1 MAEPVA
7 TGTPGSTPSSLV
19 RRLRQQQ
26 PEAWQRFLRIY
37 GPLVYSWCRRRW
49 GLDPA
54 AAGDVTQDV
63 FVRVLESLDGF
74 RGGDFVAWLAA
85 ITRSQ
90 AVNYLQ
96 RNPTRGAGGSSAQER
111 LNALPDVRDP
121 AGQDAGPEPVTVE
134 DLGGVVRRAL
144 DQVRSTVAE
153 KTWQAFWQ
161 VIVEGRAPSDVAAD
175 LGMSVNAV
183 YIARSRLLSRLREE
197 LGNLDEGPG
206 T

>member
-1 MAEPVA
+1 MADPVA
-7 TGTPGSTPSSLV
+7 SGTPGSTPSSLV
-19 RRLRQQQ
+19 RCLRQQQ
-26 PEAWQRFLRIY
+26 PEAWQRFLRLY
-37 GPLVYSWCRRRW
+37 GPLIYSWCRRRW

-63 FVRVLESLDGF
+63 FVRVLESLAGF

-90 AVNYLQ
+90 TVNYLQ
-96 RNPTRGAGGSSAQER
+96 GNPTRGAGGSSAQER
-111 LNALPDVRDP
+111 LNAVPDVSGP
-121 AGQDAGPEPVTVE
+121 ARPDEGQEPVTAE

-144 DQVRSTVAE
+144 DQVRPTVAE
-153 KTWQAFWQ
+153 KSWQAFWQ
-161 VIVEGRAPSDVAAD
+161 VIVEGRAPADVAAD

-197 LGNLDEGPG
+197 LGDLDEGAG